1 MKKFSIALI
10 LICLGVSARTQEFS
24 LGCDIFNRYIW
35 RGLDLGGKSPSIQP
49 YASLKIGS
57 ADHSLTIGTWG
68 AFSMCNTSNEEI
80 DLYANYAYKG
90 CLNVL
95 LTDYFFP
102 GLNAGAREN
111 YFEWN
116 SDSTGHVLEATL
128 SFSGTDK
135 LPFTALF
142 AMNFYGN
149 DARKSNGDILMSKYI
164 EIGYKRKIQD
174 TDFNVFAGAALDN
187 PDQKAGES
195 GYYLNSDAGLTNLGI
210 KLSKTV
216 QVSEKFPVPMQCSLV
231 TNPDLKK
238 VYIAFGI
245 SF

>member
-1 MKKFSIALI
+1 MKKFSIVFM
-10 LICLGVSARTQEFS
+10 LICLGVSVRAQEFS
-24 LGCDIFNRYIW
+24 LGCDLFSRYIW
-35 RGLDLGGKSPSIQP
+35 RGLDLGGRSPSIQP

-68 AFSMCNTSNEEI
+68 AFSVSNTSNEEI
-80 DLYANYAYKG
+80 DLYANYSYKG

-95 LTDYFFP
+95 VTDYFFP
-102 GLNAGAREN
+102 GLNTGAKEN
-111 YFEWN
+111 YFEWD

-128 SFSGTDK
+128 SFTGTGE

-149 DARKSNGDILMSKYI
+149 DARKSNGDIFMSKYI
-164 EIGYKRKIQD
+164 EIGYKGEIKD
-174 TDFNVFAGAALDN
+174 TELNVFAGAALDN
-187 PDQKAGES
+187 PDQEKGES
-195 GYYLNSDAGLTNLGI
+195 GYYLNRNAGITNLGV
-210 KLSKTV
+210 KLSKTI
-216 QVSEKFPVPMQCSLV
+216 QVSETFRVPMQCSLI

-238 VYIAFGI
+238 IYIALGI